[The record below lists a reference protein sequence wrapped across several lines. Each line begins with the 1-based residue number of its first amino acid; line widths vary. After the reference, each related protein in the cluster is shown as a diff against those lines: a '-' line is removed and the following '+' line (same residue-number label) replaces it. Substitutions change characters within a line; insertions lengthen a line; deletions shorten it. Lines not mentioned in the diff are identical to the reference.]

1 MQTASSQALVTI
13 FKTMPKTDQKAFFE
27 WIKTH
32 EKEIETDTFDSE
44 IELSL
49 EKGAS
54 ETEIRES
61 VQKCFGMWKN
71 RQDFKNF
78 QDFRQQAW
86 GGRGV

>member
-44 IELSL
+44 IEFSL